1 MTISVDADGGIVRI
15 STRLA
20 AFVSVLRSRGLS
32 IGIGAEL
39 DLGRGLAALPSL
51 TSSTL
56 RDACRATLAKSP
68 ADLELLEEA
77 FSALESGI
85 PVGATAQGPVAPT
98 SRPTDGHSTVTGPPR
113 PPPMVID
120 ATGSVRIGTYSP
132 EAPPTPHSLRPLDG
146 RELAALRAGA
156 RRFRRYAATLPG
168 RRFTHSNSGRIDF
181 RATARSSVRQGGE
194 WIDLRRA
201 RRKPARTEL
210 AVLWDVSGSMREHAR
225 EMFALAYALQRVNR
239 RSRLFGFSTALQDF
253 TAKVAGRPY
262 ALAAR
267 TVSESLGV
275 AGGGTR
281 IAACLEEFVL
291 RHGPRIRRRTT
302 LLILSDGWDLGEA
315 DALRTALCGLRRRAG
330 LLVWVNPYARSPGFR
345 PETVAM
351 AEAVRCADV
360 LLGPEDF
367 ASLRAFPTVISGS
380 ASRGAVGFWG
390 KSFNSRP

>member
-1 MTISVDADGGIVRI
+1 
-15 STRLA
+15 
-20 AFVSVLRSRGLS
+20 
-32 IGIGAEL
+32 
-39 DLGRGLAALPSL
+39 
-51 TSSTL
+51 
-56 RDACRATLAKSP
+56 
-68 ADLELLEEA
+68 
-77 FSALESGI
+77 
-85 PVGATAQGPVAPT
+85 
-98 SRPTDGHSTVTGPPR
+98 
-113 PPPMVID
+113 
-120 ATGSVRIGTYSP
+120 
-132 EAPPTPHSLRPLDG
+132 
-146 RELAALRAGA
+146 
-156 RRFRRYAATLPG
+156 
-168 RRFTHSNSGRIDF
+168 
-181 RATARSSVRQGGE
+181 
-194 WIDLRRA
+194 
-201 RRKPARTEL
+201 
-210 AVLWDVSGSMREHAR
+210 MREHAR

-281 IAACLEEFVL
+281 IAACLEEFIL

-367 ASLRAFPTVISGS
+367 ASSRAFPTVISGS

>member
-1 MTISVDADGGIVRI
+1 MDADGGIGRI

-32 IGIGAEL
+32 VGIGAEL
-39 DLGRGLAALPSL
+39 DLGRGLAALPSV
-51 TSSTL
+51 TASTV

-85 PVGATAQGPVAPT
+85 PLGETAKGPVAPT
-98 SRPTDGHSTVTGPPR
+98 PGPTDAQTTVVGPPR

-120 ATGSVRIGTYSP
+120 ATGSVRIGTYSR
-132 EAPPTPHSLRPLDG
+132 EAPPAAHSLRLLDG
-146 RELAALRAGA
+146 RELAAFRAGA

-168 RRFTHSNSGRIDF
+168 RRFTHSTSGRIDF

-194 WIDLRRA
+194 WIELRRA

-210 AVLWDVSGSMREHAR
+210 AVLWDVSGSMREHDR
-225 EMFALAYALQRVNR
+225 EMFALVYALQRVNR

-253 TAKVAGRPY
+253 TAKIAGRPY

-281 IAACLEEFVL
+281 IAHCLEEFVR

-315 DALRTALCGLRRRAG
+315 DALRRALRGLRRRAG

-351 AEAVRCADV
+351 AEAVELADV

-367 ASLRAFPTVISGS
+367 ASSRDFPIVIPGS
-380 ASRGAVGFWG
+380 ASRGAARTWG